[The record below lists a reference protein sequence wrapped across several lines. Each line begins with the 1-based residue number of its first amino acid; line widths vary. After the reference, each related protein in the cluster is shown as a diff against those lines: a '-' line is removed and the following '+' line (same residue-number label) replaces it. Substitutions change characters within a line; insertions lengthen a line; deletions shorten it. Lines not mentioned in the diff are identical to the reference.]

1 MPSTID
7 PEQIVADML
16 ARRPEIARVFLRR
29 GMACVG
35 CAMAPFM
42 TLREAAASYGLP
54 LDELLAELAAAAAAP
69 QESG

>member
-7 PEQIVADML
+7 PEQIVADLL
-16 ARRPEIARVFLRR
+16 ARRPEAARVFLRR

-42 TLREAAASYGLP
+42 TLREAAACYRLP
-54 LDELLAELAAAAAAP
+54 LDELLAELAEAAADRR
-69 QESG
+69 ERG